1 MLVNLPIAFL
11 VPSSSGHAALIM
23 PILAPLADFADVN
36 RSIAVTAYQSA
47 SGLVNY
53 ITPTS
58 AVVMGGLVLAKVR
71 YDHYLRF
78 VLPVR
83 RDRGRRRLRLPGAR
97 RGDRLSGPDR
107 ATTKGTMTLNAA
119 SEVGKLRRVL
129 VHRPGL
135 EHTRLTPANAA
146 DLLFDDVI
154 WVKQAKKEHDAFV
167 EAMRERGV
175 EVFYAEEL
183 LTDVLGDPR
192 GSRLDRRSGAG
203 REARRPQ
210 LARSR
215 REWAQSASP
224 AEVADFLIGGMTKE
238 DLEGGAGLK
247 YDASVSGDLLVPPL
261 PNFIFQRDPSSWI
274 FDGVTLNPMAKPARR
289 PETAFME
296 AIYRHHP
303 IFAGEDFKIWYGG
316 VETDW
321 GPATVEGGDVMPLGK
336 GVAMIGMG
344 ERTSPQAVGMIAR
357 ELFKAGSAS
366 QVLAVMLPRSRSY
379 MHLDTVLTMI
389 DRDAVT
395 LFPDVVEGASVW
407 TFRPCD
413 DPEIPVSEPF
423 DGGVVAAMESALEI
437 DSIRVIPTG
446 GDPFETRREQ
456 WDDGNNVVC
465 LEPGVVVAYER
476 NVDTNTRLRKE
487 GIEVIT
493 IEGFELGRG
502 RGGSHCMTCPIER
515 DPAY

>member
-1 MLVNLPIAFL
+1 
-11 VPSSSGHAALIM
+11 
-23 PILAPLADFADVN
+23 
-36 RSIAVTAYQSA
+36 
-47 SGLVNY
+47 
-53 ITPTS
+53 
-58 AVVMGGLVLAKVR
+58 
-71 YDHYLRF
+71 
-78 VLPVR
+78 
-83 RDRGRRRLRLPGAR
+83 
-97 RGDRLSGPDR
+97 
-107 ATTKGTMTLNAA
+107 MTLNAA

-154 WVKQAKKEHDAFV
+154 WVKQAKQEHDAFV
-167 EAMRERGV
+167 ETMRERGV

-192 GSRLDRRSGAG
+192 GPRLDRRPGAE
-203 REARRPQ
+203 REARRPE
-210 LARSR
+210 ARPFPPR
-215 REWAQSASP
+215 VGASALRP
-224 AEVADFLIGGMTKE
+224 AEVADYLIGGMTKE

-274 FDGVTLNPMAKPARR
+274 FNGVTLNPMAKPARR

-344 ERTSPQAVGMIAR
+344 ERTSPQAVSMIAR
-357 ELFKAGSAS
+357 ELFKAGSATL
-366 QVLAVMLPRSRSY
+366 VLAVMLPRSRSY

-389 DRDAVT
+389 DLRRRDPV
-395 LFPDVVEGASVW
+395 PRRRRR
-407 TFRPCD
+407 RPGLD
-413 DPEIPVSEPF
+413 HPS
-423 DGGVVAAMESALEI
+423 GRRS
-437 DSIRVIPTG
+437 
-446 GDPFETRREQ
+446 GDPGDRGVRR
-456 WDDGNNVVC
+456 
-465 LEPGVVVAYER
+465 
-476 NVDTNTRLRKE
+476 
-487 GIEVIT
+487 
-493 IEGFELGRG
+493 RG
-502 RGGSHCMTCPIER
+502 RRGDGVGAR
-515 DPAY
+515 DRLASASSRPAAIRSRRAASNGTTATTSSASSPASSSPTSATSTRTPACARRASR